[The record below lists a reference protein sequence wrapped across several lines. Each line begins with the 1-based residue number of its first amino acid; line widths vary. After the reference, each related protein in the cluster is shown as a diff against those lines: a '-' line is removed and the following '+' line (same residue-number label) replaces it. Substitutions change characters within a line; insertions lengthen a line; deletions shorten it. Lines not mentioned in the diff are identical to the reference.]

1 MPAMPDGVV
10 SVDHLSKSFGAVQAV
25 DDLTFDVRPGRV
37 TGFLGPNGAGKTT
50 TLRMLLGL
58 VEPSSGTAT
67 IGGRRYRDLARP
79 LRTVG
84 AALEA
89 ASFHPGRT
97 AHDHLRVYAPQ
108 AGVPDAREIAVAV
121 YTLATSLGYVFP
133 VIVGA
138 LSFTGEVRHHTLT
151 PTFLA
156 EPRRGVVLTA
166 KMLSS
171 LPMGLVFGLVGTI
184 STAGAGAAVL
194 ALRGHDT
201 FLTDAAMLRTIG
213 LSVVAL
219 TVWCSVGVGFGA
231 VVTNQVASVVV
242 LLAFTQFVEP
252 LLRLLLG
259 QLDAV
264 AASSKFLPGAA
275 GEAITGGSFYS
286 TSGLAELLNPWQGFG
301 VLVAYAVVLAV
312 IGRLVTLE
320 RDIT

>member
-1 MPAMPDGVV
+1 MRAALVTEYRKLVTTRLWWVLLASMAAYMVFLGGVFAF
-10 SVDHLSKSFGAVQAV
+10 SF
-25 DDLTFDVRPGRV
+25 TV
-37 TGFLGPNGAGKTT
+37 TGAGGTGSTTGMTDVNGA
-50 TLRMLLGL
+50 LL
-58 VEPSSGTAT
+58 P
-67 IGGRRYRDLARP
+67 P
-79 LRTVG
+79 
-84 AALEA
+84 
-89 ASFHPGRT
+89 
-97 AHDHLRVYAPQ
+97 
-108 AGVPDAREIAVAV
+108 REIAIAV

-252 LLRLLLG
+252 LLRVLLG
-259 QLDAV
+259 QFDAV
-264 AASSKFLPGAA
+264 AAAAKFLPGAA

-301 VLVAYAVVLAV
+301 VLVAYAVVFAV
-312 IGRLVTLE
+312 VARLVTLE